1 MERDRN
7 NLYEGII
14 LLFYNLLCLSML
26 NLMCF
31 NTFVFENFK
40 VIVFV
45 VGKLIPFILVIVCI
59 FGLIKTNKERKQ
71 KEEKPNKASI
81 RQRIEG

>member
-59 FGLIKTNKERKQ
+59 FGLIQTNNERKQ
-71 KEEKPNKASI
+71 KEEKPDKASI
-81 RQRIEG
+81 RQRMEG